1 MGAAWL
7 VAVADLRR
15 NRLRLV
21 ALALLVALAGGV
33 SVAAIL
39 GAERSRT
46 SLDRFIEA
54 TNAAD
59 AIVSGDDPEQLSAVS
74 EIPGVAT
81 ASRISIL
88 GLSPRNEPEG
98 LWFPMIAS
106 HDGRIPYELNGAR
119 VVAGEL
125 PSPDDDD
132 RIALHEA
139 SADQLGVEVGDRLPM
154 VGLTPADVREL
165 DENQGELDAPSGP
178 RFELEVA
185 ALIRDPLDVMNRP
198 EDPVMTWLT
207 EGVAERFG
215 DEVGS
220 LAQATFVVLE
230 PGTDFESF
238 ASEVRD
244 ARLEVQLERWVG
256 SGSVSD
262 TGFGPALDL
271 IGDGLSVFGLVVAIA
286 GLLVIGQALMR
297 GAMDHRADGAALD
310 ALGLDRRSRLLAAC
324 APGIVV
330 AVIGGALVVPVAL
343 VLSARFPIGLAGRA
357 EPEPGMEAHAGILFG
372 GGLTMVVL
380 LALVAATTEI
390 AERRA
395 TLAHLEPRSAGL
407 LPTPGAVGRT
417 MSSGQR
423 STVRSTRVAVLLG
436 AAGVAAALVF
446 ANSLDGLLGTPEH
459 YGWSFDT
466 AFSGER
472 YDTPDV
478 EDGVDLAADPAVA
491 EVARAIFQIE
501 LDVQGSPM
509 SGYAVGDGSGE
520 IGPVVADGSV
530 PRAADEVAIG
540 RESMRRLGV
549 SIGDRVRI
557 SSGET
562 SETFDIVGQAVVP
575 VSSDGGRIGD
585 GVSMT
590 LLAAARLGL
599 GGDDPCEDA
608 ECYQQTTV
616 RWHDD
621 ADLAAARSRLLGEG
635 SEFDQP
641 TPPPEVERLDEVQSI
656 PWVLAA
662 LLAVLA
668 ASAAGHAIAV
678 TVNRRR
684 RDLAVLRALGATP
697 GDARRGVT
705 SHAVSMVI
713 AVAVLGAGA
722 GVAIGRLLWGSVA
735 GSVGVVSAPAV
746 PIALVLSLPLG
757 IVVLAAV
764 ASVLPARRAGQ
775 VRPSAILRAE

>member
-1 MGAAWL
+1 MGVAWL
-7 VAVADLRR
+7 VATADLRR
-15 NRLRLV
+15 NRVRLV

-33 SVAAIL
+33 SVASVL

-46 SLDRFIEA
+46 SLDRFIEE

-59 AIVSGDDPEQLSAVS
+59 VFVGGDDPEQLSAVS
-74 EIPGVAT
+74 EIPGVAA

-98 LWFPMIAS
+98 LWFPMIHS

-119 VVAGEL
+119 VVDGEL

-139 SADQLGVEVGDRLPM
+139 TADQLGVAVGDPLPM
-154 VGLTPADVREL
+154 VGLTPSDVEEMN
-165 DENQGELDAPSGP
+165 ENQGELDAPSGP

-185 ALIRDPLDVMNRP
+185 ALVRDPLDVMNRP

-207 EGVAERFG
+207 EGVAERFV

-220 LAQATFVVLE
+220 IADGTFVELE

-244 ARLEVQLERWVG
+244 AGLEVQLERWVG

-262 TGFGPALDL
+262 TGFGPTLDL
-271 IGDGLSVFGLVVAIA
+271 IGDGLSIFGLVVAVA

-297 GAMDHRADGAALD
+297 SAMDRRDDGATLD
-310 ALGLDRRSRLLAAC
+310 ALGLDRRSRLLASC
-324 APGIVV
+324 APGVVV
-330 AVIGGALVVPVAL
+330 ALVGGALVAPAAL
-343 VLSARFPIGLAGRA
+343 VLSTLFPIGLAGRA
-357 EPEPGMEAHAGILFG
+357 EPEPGMEPHGGIFLG
-372 GGLTMVVL
+372 GGLTIIVL
-380 LALVAATTEI
+380 LALAAATARI
-390 AERRA
+390 AERRVSH
-395 TLAHLEPRSAGL
+395 AHAGARSAGL
-407 LPTPGAVGRT
+407 LRTPGAVGRT
-417 MSSGQR
+417 MSSGAG
-423 STVRSTRVAVLLG
+423 STVRSTRAAVLLG

-446 ANSLDGLLGTPEH
+446 ANSLDDLLGTPEH

-501 LDVQGSPM
+501 LDVEGSPM

-549 SIGDRVRI
+549 SIGDLVEI
-557 SSGET
+557 SSGDT
-562 SETFDIVGQAVVP
+562 SESFHIVGQAVVP

-585 GVSMT
+585 GVTMT
-590 LLAAARLGL
+590 LPAAARLGL
-599 GGDDPCEDA
+599 RGDTPCEDS
-608 ECYQQTTV
+608 ECYRQTTV
-616 RWHDD
+616 RWHDG
-621 ADLAAARSRLLGEG
+621 ADIGAARDRLLAEG
-635 SEFDQP
+635 TEFDRP

-668 ASAAGHAIAV
+668 AAAAVHAIAV
-678 TVNRRR
+678 TARRCR
-684 RDLAVLRALGATP
+684 HDLAVLRALGATP
-697 GDARRGVT
+697 ADARRGVT
-705 SHAVSMVI
+705 SHAVSMVVT
-713 AVAVLGAGA
+713 AAVLGAGA

-746 PIALVLSLPLG
+746 PVVVVLLLPVG
-757 IVVLAAV
+757 IVALAAV
-764 ASVLPARRAGQ
+764 ASLLPARRAGQ